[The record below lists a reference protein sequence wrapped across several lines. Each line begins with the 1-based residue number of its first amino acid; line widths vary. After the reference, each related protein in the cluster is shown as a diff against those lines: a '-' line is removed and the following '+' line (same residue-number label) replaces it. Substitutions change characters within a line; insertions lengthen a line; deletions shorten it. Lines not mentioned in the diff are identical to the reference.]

1 MSAAKAKGS
10 AWERAIVDYL
20 KSFGFR
26 YVERRIA
33 GATKDRGDI
42 AGLPGVVIEAKN
54 TARIALASYVDE
66 AVLEGQND
74 GAWLAVTWIKRT
86 GKGSAGDGYV
96 VMTGR
101 QFVAVLDALHGA
113 AR

>member
-10 AWERAIVDYL
+10 AWERGIVDYL
-20 KSFGFR
+20 KSFGFA

-33 GATKDRGDI
+33 GSLKDRGDI
-42 AGLPGVVIEAKN
+42 AGLPGVVIEAKSC
-54 TARIALASYVDE
+54 ARIELSTFVDE

-74 GAWLAVTWIKRT
+74 GAWLAVTWIKRR

-101 QFVAVLDALHGA
+101 QFVEILREVA
-113 AR
+113 AAK